1 MSSYDKIEG
10 FRYWD
15 PESWRS
21 FIREQIVPLYL
32 LSQKLLRL
40 GYEVASRTGN
50 RKLSEIDSDML
61 KFLLGG
67 VTEEGD
73 YEENSLAL
81 FVSNAFG
88 VSIDAEHYV
97 ALAKEGVNPLEH
109 IQVQVDSDTQFLS
122 FLREISSLSGK
133 IAGKAGVEVNENNS
147 FGVEELIK
155 DPDKI
160 LQVLRD
166 FYEKILKV
174 TANYNYYTFF
184 ALSTRNLP
192 FFYLMEAYPRLKD
205 SFDGMKSFLGLRP
218 VFEPATEITEIRNKY
233 TIWGHSV
240 GGLLDLL
247 FHLNWYIW
255 ESFKQSTSPGMRDSL
270 SEIFRFLSPPLPD
283 LKKEYLAKAEETL
296 KLINWELHPYLQNIL
311 RFNYRLRFNLSGIII
326 IESWARSGSGGTWI
340 DLEKY
345 LRKSFE
351 RKSIADVLYVL
362 APALF
367 LGVLVLK
374 EIKPSYIE
382 FEGIE

>member
-15 PESWRS
+15 PEGWRS
-21 FIREQIVPLYL
+21 FIREHIVPLHL

-40 GYEVASRTGN
+40 GYEVASRTGGK
-50 RKLSEIDSDML
+50 KLSEIDSDML

-81 FVSNAFG
+81 FTKKAYG
-88 VSIDAEHYV
+88 VSIDTEHYV
-97 ALAKEGVNPLEH
+97 VLAKEGVNPLEH
-109 IQVQVDSDTQFLS
+109 IQVQVDSGTQFLS

-133 IAGKAGVEVNENNS
+133 IAGKAGVEVNENS
-147 FGVEELIK
+147 SAGVEELIK
-155 DPDKI
+155 HPDEI
-160 LQVLRD
+160 LEVLRD
-166 FYEKILKV
+166 LYEKILKA
-174 TANYNYYTFF
+174 TANYSYYTFF

-205 SFDGMKSFLGLRP
+205 NFDEMKSFLGLRP
-218 VFEPATEITEIRNKY
+218 VFEPATEVTEIRKKY

-247 FHLNWYIW
+247 FQLNWYIW
-255 ESFKQSTSPGMRDSL
+255 ESFKQRPSPRMDNSL
-270 SEIFRFLSPPLPD
+270 SKIFRFLTPPLPD

-296 KLINWELHPYLQNIL
+296 KLMGWELQPYMHNFDYYL
-311 RFNYRLRFNLSGIII
+311 RFNFRGIII
-326 IESWARSGSGGTWI
+326 TESIATRR
-340 DLEKY
+340 DLEEY
-345 LRKSFE
+345 LKSFKE
-351 RKSIADVLYVL
+351 KSISYVLHAL

-367 LGVLVLK
+367 LGILVLK
-374 EIKPSYIE
+374 EINPSGIAFQGIMYIW
-382 FEGIE
+382 

>member
-1 MSSYDKIEG
+1 MKQMSSYDKIEG

-15 PESWRS
+15 PEGWRS
-21 FIREQIVPLYL
+21 FIREHIVPLYL

-40 GYEVASRTGN
+40 GYEVASRTGG
-50 RKLSEIDSDML
+50 RKLSEIDTDML

-109 IQVQVDSDTQFLS
+109 IQVQVDSDTDFLS
-122 FLREISSLSGK
+122 FLREISSISGK
-133 IAGKAGVEVNENNS
+133 IDGKAGVEVNENS
-147 FGVEELIK
+147 SVGVEELIK

-205 SFDGMKSFLGLRP
+205 NFDEMKSFLGLKP
-218 VFEPATEITEIRNKY
+218 VFEPATEATEIRNKY
-233 TIWGHSV
+233 TVWGHSE

-247 FHLNWYIW
+247 FQLNWYIW

-283 LKKEYLAKAEETL
+283 LKKEYLIKAEETL
-296 KLINWELHPYLQNIL
+296 KLMGWELQPYIHDFDCSLW
-311 RFNYRLRFNLSGIII
+311 FHLSGIII
-326 IESWARSGSGGTWI
+326 TKSGATWR
-340 DLEKY
+340 DLEEY
-345 LRKSFE
+345 LSKNFE
-351 RKSIADVLYVL
+351 RKSILDVLYAL

-367 LGVLVLK
+367 LGVLVLT
-374 EIKPSYIE
+374 EIEPSRIN
-382 FEGIE
+382 FEGIEYRW

>member
-1 MSSYDKIEG
+1 
-10 FRYWD
+10 
-15 PESWRS
+15 
-21 FIREQIVPLYL
+21 
-32 LSQKLLRL
+32 
-40 GYEVASRTGN
+40 
-50 RKLSEIDSDML
+50 
-61 KFLLGG
+61 

-109 IQVQVDSDTQFLS
+109 IQVQVDSDTDFLS

-133 IAGKAGVEVNENNS
+133 IAVKAGVEVNENS
-147 FGVEELIK
+147 SIGIEELIK

-166 FYEKILKV
+166 FYEKILKA

-205 SFDGMKSFLGLRP
+205 NFDEMKSFLGLRP
-218 VFEPATEITEIRNKY
+218 VFEPATEVTEIRNKY
-233 TIWGHSV
+233 TVWGHSEE
-240 GGLLDLL
+240 GLLDLL
-247 FHLNWYIW
+247 FQLNWYIW

-270 SEIFRFLSPPLPD
+270 SDIFRFLSPPLPD
-283 LKKEYLAKAEETL
+283 LKKEYLIKAEEIL
-296 KLINWELHPYLQNIL
+296 KLMGWELQPYLRN
-311 RFNYRLRFNLSGIII
+311 FNCLLWFHLSGIII
-326 IESWARSGSGGTWI
+326 TESGATWG
-340 DLEKY
+340 DLEEY
-345 LRKSFE
+345 LSKRFE

-367 LGVLVLK
+367 LGVLVLT
-374 EIKPSYIE
+374 EIKPSYIK
-382 FEGIE
+382 FEGIKYKW